1 MGRIALVDNVL
12 AAILAARLLAKRDN
26 MLLILLLLNYFSVAL
41 IVPLSVVLGTDPGC
55 ELMKTQA
62 PSLIDRNLLV

>member
-1 MGRIALVDNVL
+1 MEGSYDRDDMGRIALVDNVL

-41 IVPLSVVLGTDPGC
+41 LVPLSVFLKRILD
-55 ELMKTQA
+55 A
-62 PSLIDRNLLV
+62 N